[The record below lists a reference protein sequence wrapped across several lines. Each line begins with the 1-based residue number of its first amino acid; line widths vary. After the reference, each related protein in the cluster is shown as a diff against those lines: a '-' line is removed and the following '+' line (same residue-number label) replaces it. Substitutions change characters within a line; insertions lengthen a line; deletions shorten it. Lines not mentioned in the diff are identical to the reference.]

1 MPRISHRV
9 TIFFS
14 GLLLPAWARARVWVC
29 DTVYIAL
36 LLTFI
41 GGPINPDLET
51 KHNCEEW
58 RSEEC
63 SHERRDR
70 DNGDIYEASL
80 SLSPETVKL
89 GLGAKLSGGVATH
102 TVERWTRLIWPP
114 TPWPWGLWWQ
124 TVLRVMMAPVCLV
137 TSLQCLRGDP
147 VLIIIPSD
155 QTPHNERA
163 GPARHQSMT
172 DNYIFIL
179 SSSHHQEKHI
189 SWSPC
194 DLNTV

>member
-1 MPRISHRV
+1 M
-9 TIFFS
+9 
-14 GLLLPAWARARVWVC
+14 
-29 DTVYIAL
+29 
-36 LLTFI
+36 
-41 GGPINPDLET
+41 
-51 KHNCEEW
+51 EEW
-58 RSEEC
+58 GVFTWEE
-63 SHERRDR
+63 RPGQWWYLR
-70 DNGDIYEASL
+70 GQTSL

-89 GLGAKLSGGVATH
+89 GLGAKLSGGVITH
-102 TVERWTRLIWPP
+102 TVERWTSFIWPP

-124 TVLRVMMAPVCLV
+124 TVLRVMLAPACLV

-163 GPARHQSMT
+163 GPAGHQSMT

-179 SSSHHQEKHI
+179 SSSHHQQRHI

-194 DLNTV
+194 DLSSVQSLDFINPIINL